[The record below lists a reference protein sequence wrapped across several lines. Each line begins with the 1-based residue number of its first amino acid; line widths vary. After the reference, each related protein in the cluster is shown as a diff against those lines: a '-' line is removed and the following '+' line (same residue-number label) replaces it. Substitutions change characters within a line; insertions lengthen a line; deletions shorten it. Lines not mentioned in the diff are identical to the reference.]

1 MKSIDISD
9 IEDGYKLKK
18 LQSFLIAQSKSIVNT
33 QAEINRILDLDT
45 DDISVVVRYVDEELI
60 LFVGTHENMR
70 KAVEDGDL

>member
-33 QAEINRILDLDT
+33 QAEINRILDLDI

-60 LFVGTHENMR
+60 LFVGTHEKMR

>member
-1 MKSIDISD
+1 MKVIDIEN
-9 IEDGYKLKK
+9 IEDGYKLEK

-33 QAEINRILDLDT
+33 QAEINRILDLDI